1 MKLKM
6 KFYRENRIIKH
17 KIMYKIILIF
27 IKNIYVTNY
36 VILFRLTNI
45 NNLNIKNNF
54 NK

>member
-1 MKLKM
+1 M